1 MEPRKGTGELQH
13 RHVAGHRCGF
23 EAGHACPAARAL
35 KAVGE
40 AGKDVKGRQYKFS
53 KSAILHR
60 VRKGPVKLLELA
72 QGSRNPGVRKR
83 LMRHINALEQA
94 GTIKKVWIQGFPH
107 YVKSLHETTDDDRV
121 RMLRENCRPIDG
133 CMAWASHVDPLRG
146 PIGRVDGPA
155 LNVRRF
161 IWRVTRGEIGRDQI
175 IRMRP
180 ECEHGCIEYTHM
192 RIGKRNETRRGA
204 KLLPPHRQ
212 AMATA
217 VRARLG
223 KLDWDKAREIRA
235 SGEPRQALAERYG
248 VSRSLI
254 GMVLRHEVWVEAG
267 GMFTGLLRAAA

>member
-1 MEPRKGTGELQH
+1 MK
-13 RHVAGHRCGF
+13 
-23 EAGHACPAARAL
+23 
-35 KAVGE
+35 
-40 AGKDVKGRQYKFS
+40 QYRFS

-72 QGSRNPGVRKR
+72 QGSRNPEVRKR
-83 LMRHINALEQA
+83 LMRHVNAMEQA
-94 GTIKKVWIQGFPH
+94 GVIKKQWISGFPH
-107 YVKSLHETTDDDRV
+107 YTLPKDAITDDDRV
-121 RMLRENCRPIDG
+121 RMLRENCRKVDG
-133 CMAWASHVDPLRG
+133 CLAWASHVDPQRG

-161 IWRVTRGEIGRDQI
+161 IWRVTRGELGRDQI

-204 KLLPPHRQ
+204 KLPLTHR
-212 AMATA
+212 
-217 VRARLG
+217 RAISAGKQEQVG
-223 KLDWDKAREIRA
+223 KLDWDKVRAIRA
-235 SGEPRQALAERYG
+235 SGESRQVLAERYG

-267 GMFTGLLRAAA
+267 GMFTGLMRVAAA

>member
-1 MEPRKGTGELQH
+1 MRI
-13 RHVAGHRCGF
+13 
-23 EAGHACPAARAL
+23 
-35 KAVGE
+35 
-40 AGKDVKGRQYKFS
+40 YKFS

-72 QGSRNPGVRKR
+72 QGSRNPEVRKR
-83 LMRHINALEQA
+83 LMRHVNAMEQA
-94 GTIKKVWIQGFPH
+94 GVIKKQWISGFPH
-107 YVKSLHETTDDDRV
+107 YVLPSDSITDDDRV

-133 CMAWASHVDPLRG
+133 CMAWASHVDPQRG
-146 PIGRVDGPA
+146 PIGRVDGPP

-161 IWRVTRGEIGRDQI
+161 IWRVTRGELGRDQI

-180 ECEHGCIEYTHM
+180 DCEPGCIEYAHM

-204 KLLPPHRQ
+204 KLLPTHHR
-212 AMATA
+212 AMAA
-217 VRARLG
+217 ALRARLG
-223 KLDWDKAREIRA
+223 KLDWDKVREIRA

-267 GMFTGLLRAAA
+267 GMFTGLMRVAAA

>member
-23 EAGHACPAARAL
+23 EAGHAYPAARTL

-53 KSAILHR
+53 KSAILAR
-60 VRKGPVKLLELA
+60 VRQGPVKLLELA
-72 QGSRNPGVRKR
+72 QGSRNPEVRKR
-83 LMRHINALEQA
+83 LMRHVNAMEQA
-94 GTIKKVWIQGFPH
+94 GVIKKQWISGFPH
-107 YVKSLHETTDDDRV
+107 YTLPKDAITDDDRV
-121 RMLRENCRPIDG
+121 RMLRKVDG
-133 CMAWASHVDPLRG
+133 CLAWASHVDPQRG

-161 IWRVTRGEIGRDQI
+161 IWRVTRGELGRDQI

-180 ECEHGCIEYTHM
+180 DCEPGCIEYAHM

-204 KLLPPHRQ
+204 KLPLTHR
-212 AMATA
+212 
-217 VRARLG
+217 RAISAG
-223 KLDWDKAREIRA
+223 KLDWDKVRAIRA

-267 GMFTGLLRAAA
+267 GMFTGLLRVAA